1 MPVRKKSWVPFRLRL
16 LLALICA
23 AGAGVYLT
31 YSGIARNAAPF
42 ISGEAGDRLF
52 SRLSLSASLIESEVN
67 SGIEKTRL
75 TAARLGL
82 REILARA
89 KEAGPSQ
96 ADQAGL
102 QSRLQ
107 DAAGTSPSIA
117 AIDLMD
123 SRGKGVAAI
132 PGGNI
137 GRDFSASP
145 DFKAGLKGVYVSA
158 PRGGRGAMEYD
169 ITVPVHAPDNKP
181 GQPPIGALRFRLKSS
196 SLPWETPDGGHIVV
210 SLGRRQGNVLKITGG
225 AGGDREISLKAPEA
239 APFLPALEGKEGFAT
254 LGTDEDKAIYAYR
267 RLAAPD
273 WVMTAGIPY
282 SEASGRGAGMLKKAR
297 LNAALAFALLAIT
310 AFFVI
315 NVIIYPLTETARS
328 AAVLLEDCG
337 RPRPESDSKP
347 QPELIDEALEAASE
361 RIRAG
366 AYRGAELENE
376 TETLREEDADLK
388 YQNAELA
395 KLNKYLSERETRIS
409 ELKREIAALK
419 EKFGAGTRE

>member
-1 MPVRKKSWVPFRLRL
+1 MPVRKKCWVPFRLRL

-31 YSGIARNAAPF
+31 YSGIVRNAAPF

-52 SRLSLSASLIESEVN
+52 SRLSMSASLIESAVN

-75 TAARLGL
+75 TAARVGL
-82 REILARA
+82 RELLART
-89 KEAGPSQ
+89 KEGALSQ
-96 ADQAGL
+96 EDQSAL
-102 QSRLQ
+102 LSRLQ
-107 DAAGTSPSIA
+107 DAAGTSPSIT

-123 SRGKGVAAI
+123 SRGKAVAAI
-132 PGGNI
+132 PPGNT
-137 GRDFSASP
+137 GRNLSGTSDFR
-145 DFKAGLKGVYVSA
+145 AGMEGVYVSA
-158 PRGGRGAMEYD
+158 PRGGRAAMEYD
-169 ITVPVHAPDNKP
+169 ITVPVRAPDSKP
-181 GQPPIGALRFRLKSS
+181 DQAPIGALRFRLTST
-196 SLPWETPDGGHIVV
+196 SLPWETADAGQIVV
-210 SLGRRQGNVLKITGG
+210 SLGRRQGNALKITGG
-225 AGGDREISLKAPEA
+225 AGGDREISLKSPEA
-239 APFLPALEGKEGFAT
+239 APFLPALEGKEGFTT

-273 WVMTAGIPY
+273 WVMTAGMPY
-282 SEASGRGAGMLKKAR
+282 AEASGRGAGMLKKAR

-310 AFFVI
+310 AFFII

-337 RPRPESDSKP
+337 KPRPENDAKP

-395 KLNKYLSERETRIS
+395 KLNKYLSERETKIS

-419 EKFGAGTRE
+419 EKFGMGARE

>member
-1 MPVRKKSWVPFRLRL
+1 MPVRKRSWVPFRLRL

-42 ISGEAGDRLF
+42 ISAEAGDRLF

-75 TAARLGL
+75 TAARVGL
-82 REILARA
+82 REILART
-89 KEAGPSQ
+89 EGGLSQ
-96 ADQAGL
+96 SDQTGL

-107 DAAGTSPSIA
+107 DAAGTSPSIT
-117 AIDLMD
+117 AIELMD
-123 SRGKGVAAI
+123 SRGKAVAAV
-132 PGGNI
+132 PRRNI
-137 GRDFSASP
+137 GRDLSGSP
-145 DFKAGLKGVYVSA
+145 DFRAGMEGVYVSA

-181 GQPPIGALRFRLKSS
+181 GQAPLGALRFRLKSS
-196 SLPWETPDGGHIVV
+196 SLPWETADGGNVVV
-210 SLGRRQGNVLKITGG
+210 SLGRRQGNTLKITGG
-225 AGGDREISLKAPEA
+225 AGGDREISLKSPEA
-239 APFLPALEGKEGFAT
+239 APFLPALEGKEGFTA
-254 LGTDEDKAIYAYR
+254 LGTDANKAIYAYR
-267 RLAAPD
+267 RLASPD

-282 SEASGRGAGMLKKAR
+282 AEASGRGASMLRKAR

-310 AFFVI
+310 AFFII
-315 NVIIYPLTETARS
+315 NVIIYPLTETARA

-337 RPRPESDSKP
+337 KPRPESDDKP
-347 QPELIDEALEAASE
+347 QPELIDEALQAASE

-395 KLNKYLSERETRIS
+395 KLNEYLLERETKIS
-409 ELKREIAALK
+409 ELKKEIAALK
-419 EKFGAGTRE
+419 EKFGAGARE